1 MLKPDQ
7 HCGVITAMTTS
18 KAKDTTQKIAA
29 TAKAATVAI
38 VLYHP
43 DVPEQDN
50 RSFTI
55 IGSGFCVHP
64 EGIVITCRHVLADG
78 FIDPD
83 NRQPHVI
90 FYHPEIPGIKGLYI
104 HIVPVWESISD
115 IRTSE
120 EGEPFDLAVLKVAP
134 PSEGYKGGYPVM
146 PIAPYEDIHE
156 MMDSVTCCFPLGN
169 HLLHKTGT
177 HTSSFSKAMVSSIIP
192 WPNVPV
198 GELRGFQLDLR
209 VAHGN
214 SGGPVFSLVSGQ
226 VFGVLKGGIERGG
239 VQLLARAEPV
249 YPIIAGGLVE
259 KLLQGT
265 LKSELTTKTILSGR

>member
-64 EGIVITCRHVLADG
+64 EGIVITCRHVIADG

-134 PSEGYKGGYPVM
+134 PTWV
-146 PIAPYEDIHE
+146 
-156 MMDSVTCCFPLGN
+156 
-169 HLLHKTGT
+169 
-177 HTSSFSKAMVSSIIP
+177 
-192 WPNVPV
+192 
-198 GELRGFQLDLR
+198 
-209 VAHGN
+209 
-214 SGGPVFSLVSGQ
+214 
-226 VFGVLKGGIERGG
+226 RGG
-239 VQLLARAEPV
+239 EADGRNFANISMVYAGQILGVCLTHGSCRRRLLDRENP
-249 YPIIAGGLVE
+249 L
-259 KLLQGT
+259 
-265 LKSELTTKTILSGR
+265 RH